1 MNNANTGVNCV
12 CKSQKSHVTRCR
24 DHKGAKFCNIFFFLT
39 RNTTPPFAE
48 QQLPNVSQFWQV
60 IKEMAQA

>member
-24 DHKGAKFCNIFFFLT
+24 DHKGTKFCNIFFFDKKHYSAF
-39 RNTTPPFAE
+39 RRAAAPKCFAI
-48 QQLPNVSQFWQV
+48 L
-60 IKEMAQA
+60 AGH